1 MTGPNAAADFN
12 AMKSVNTTLPGQELA
27 KRGIMTQAKDFAL
40 TGLEKGSEMFA
51 AGMDKPFSMAG
62 LKAAAL
68 PAATA
73 TGDLMFAQAKRD
85 QDAYD
90 DAMAAE
96 ADAEYAS
103 DASRALAIRQSME
116 SYGFTEE
123 EILAAIEAA
132 GYKAGGRVG
141 LRFGGIG
148 EAIENI
154 EDTEIK
160 ESAKFAS
167 SMGDM
172 DIPMM
177 DLVEEF
183 EIIFKRKPNSLD
195 EIKQF
200 YKDFYEYKGPGD
212 DVKIKEKIKETM
224 VMKAKDGGRI
234 GLQEGGVSTQI
245 LPQATQIT
253 AISQRPSLGSF
264 QPLQQAQAVF
274 PRLNELEQ
282 GVNIAE
288 NKLTSIRDRLGNEPG
303 TLAGMAFQRPLG
315 LRPALQPLNMLNLNR
330 LSGISALQSEP
341 VTQGMKDGGLM
352 NLGGKEMD
360 LRGGGFV
367 PIGKKERADD
377 VPARLS
383 KNEFVMTA
391 DAVRAAGG
399 GSVQK
404 GADLMYDTM
413 KKLEA
418 QS

>member
-1 MTGPNAAADFN
+1 
-12 AMKSVNTTLPGQELA
+12 
-27 KRGIMTQAKDFAL
+27 
-40 TGLEKGSEMFA
+40 MFA

-245 LPQATQIT
+245 LPQATQN
-253 AISQRPSLGSF
+253 APMFLGRPAF
-264 QPLQQAQAVF
+264 NLQQAQAVF

-399 GSVQK
+399 GSVNK
-404 GADLMYDTM
+404 GAKRMYDVM
-413 KKLEA
+413 NKLEA
-418 QS
+418 RA

>member
-1 MTGPNAAADFN
+1 
-12 AMKSVNTTLPGQELA
+12 
-27 KRGIMTQAKDFAL
+27 
-40 TGLEKGSEMFA
+40 
-51 AGMDKPFSMAG
+51 MDEPFSMAG
-62 LKAAAL
+62 LKAATL

-85 QDAYD
+85 QDEYD
-90 DAMAAE
+90 RMMEEESEAE
-96 ADAEYAS
+96 GAS
-103 DASRALAIRQSME
+103 DAARAFAIRQSME
-116 SYGFTEE
+116 SYGFTEQ
-123 EILAAIEAA
+123 EILDAIEAA

-224 VMKAKDGGRI
+224 VMKAKDGG
-234 GLQEGGVSTQI
+234 
-245 LPQATQIT
+245 
-253 AISQRPSLGSF
+253 
-264 QPLQQAQAVF
+264 
-274 PRLNELEQ
+274 
-282 GVNIAE
+282 
-288 NKLTSIRDRLGNEPG
+288 
-303 TLAGMAFQRPLG
+303 
-315 LRPALQPLNMLNLNR
+315 
-330 LSGISALQSEP
+330 
-341 VTQGMKDGGLM
+341 LM

-399 GSVQK
+399 GSVNK
-404 GADLMYDTM
+404 GAKRMYDVM
-413 KKLEA
+413 NKLEA
-418 QS
+418 RA